1 MSIFDPKSR
10 YVLYAKVMTVR
21 DRNGREV
28 QALTPAEIPPAREL
42 GEHLRKDGQ
51 RLDHMAN
58 RYLDDP
64 AGYWRV
70 AHHNDAMTADA
81 LADAPIIRI
90 PLKE

>member
-1 MSIFDPKSR
+1 MSIFDPNSR
-10 YVLYAKVMTVR
+10 YVRYAKVMVVR
-21 DRNGREV
+21 DRYGREL

-51 RLDHMAN
+51 RLDHLAA

-64 AGYWRV
+64 TAFWQI
-70 AHHNDAMTADA
+70 AFHNDALSADA
-81 LADAPIIRI
+81 VAEVPIIRI